1 MKAKQNG
8 NSVIVSEINDFNPV
22 HTFECGQCFR
32 WDREPDGSYT
42 GVAFSKPVNISC
54 TGDEIVIK
62 NISLDEYNCQWKNY
76 LDFNTDYNLIK
87 NELSTDNVVRKAMN
101 FGWGI
106 KILNQ
111 DIFECLISFIISTQ
125 NSIPR
130 IKKIV
135 SKLSEMYG
143 GKITFESKK
152 FYSFPTPNEL
162 NGISAADLAPLR
174 AGYRADYI
182 VDAVNK
188 VNEGMIN
195 LESLKSMD
203 YLSAKKELM
212 KIKGVGPKVAD
223 CVLLFSAGKKE
234 AFPIDVWVTRT
245 VRSLYLGE
253 NATQKQIENFSRD
266 HFGNYAGVAQQYLF
280 YYGRENKI

>member
-76 LDFNTDYNLIK
+76 LDFNTDYNLIN
-87 NELSTDNVVRKAMN
+87 NELSTDNVVR
-101 FGWGI
+101 
-106 KILNQ
+106 
-111 DIFECLISFIISTQ
+111 
-125 NSIPR
+125 PR

-143 GKITFESKK
+143 RKITFEGKT

-162 NGISAADLAPLR
+162 NGISAADLASLR

-266 HFGNYAGVAQQYLF
+266 HFGNFAGVAQQYLF

>member
-8 NSVIVSEINDFNPV
+8 NSVIISEINDFNPV

-32 WDREPDGSYT
+32 WDRESDGSYT

-54 TGDEIVIK
+54 TEDEIVIK

-87 NELSTDNVVRKAMN
+87 NELSNDNVVRKAMD

-125 NSIPR
+125 NAIPR

-143 GKITFESKK
+143 EKITFEGKT
-152 FYSFPTPNEL
+152 FYSFPTPTEL
-162 NGISAADLAPLR
+162 KGISAADLALLR

-195 LESLKSMD
+195 LGSLKSMD

-212 KIKGVGPKVAD
+212 KIKGIGPKVAD

-245 VRSLYLGE
+245 VRTLYLGE
-253 NATQKQIENFSRD
+253 NATQKQIENFARE
-266 HFGNYAGVAQQYLF
+266 HFGNFAGVAQQYLF

>member
-1 MKAKQNG
+1 
-8 NSVIVSEINDFNPV
+8 
-22 HTFECGQCFR
+22 
-32 WDREPDGSYT
+32 
-42 GVAFSKPVNISC
+42 
-54 TGDEIVIK
+54 
-62 NISLDEYNCQWKNY
+62 
-76 LDFNTDYNLIK
+76 
-87 NELSTDNVVRKAMN
+87 
-101 FGWGI
+101 
-106 KILNQ
+106 
-111 DIFECLISFIISTQ
+111 
-125 NSIPR
+125 
-130 IKKIV
+130 
-135 SKLSEMYG
+135 MYG
-143 GKITFESKK
+143 GKIAFGSKK